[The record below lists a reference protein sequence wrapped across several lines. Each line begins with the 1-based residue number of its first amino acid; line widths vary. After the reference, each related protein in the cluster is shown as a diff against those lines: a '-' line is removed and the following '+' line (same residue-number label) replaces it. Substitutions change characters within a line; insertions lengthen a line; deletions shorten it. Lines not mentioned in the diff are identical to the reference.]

1 MKVTHIKHPLGFVG
15 DERWEVV
22 HRILR
27 SKHFVSCA
35 RLRDFLVH
43 VTVCALMGTPEEV
56 NEQQIGI
63 RVFQR
68 RPGFNTSEDSIVRS
82 QARLLRMK
90 LSAYFAAEGASEM
103 IRIEIPKG
111 SYLPVFSNG
120 TVDRDDTSSNAN
132 VQIINPSG
140 TGQVDGRMLG
150 PRLLTRCRSAN
161 EAVEFSRVGA
171 ELSFSA
177 QQANESSPLDAFWGP
192 ILNGP
197 RPMVIYSN
205 EPFVGNHEEGL
216 RYARTSSESGS
227 DGPAFDHLTGV
238 GEVQSI
244 FHITRLFERRGADF
258 ALKRGGM
265 VPWDEARQTNLILI
279 GSATENPALRVLPS
293 TEHFHIAAGDHAI
306 MNHKPLPGEPKMY
319 CRSSHPITRDYA
331 IISLGSGLMPSRNV
345 LVFAGL
351 TTLGTQAAVEF
362 ACIPETVSGLMRE
375 VVRGGSVRPFSA
387 VLEVN
392 IIGGVPLQTQIVAI
406 RISS

>member
-1 MKVTHIKHPLGFVG
+1 MKVSHIKQPLGFVG

-22 HRILR
+22 HRILESR
-27 SKHFVSCA
+27 HFVSCA

-43 VTVCALMGTPEEV
+43 VTACALMGTPEEV

-90 LSAYFAAEGASEM
+90 LSAYFASEGVTET

-111 SYLPVFSNG
+111 SYLPVFSHG
-120 TVDRDDTSSNAN
+120 TACRDGSL
-132 VQIINPSG
+132 PSG
-140 TGQVDGRMLG
+140 NMPVWNPGGRGENGGLMLG
-150 PRLLTRCRSAN
+150 PRLLTRCRSVN
-161 EAVEFSRVGA
+161 DAVGFSRVGTDP
-171 ELSFSA
+171 SFSTKQTNGA
-177 QQANESSPLDAFWGP
+177 STLDVFWGP
-192 ILNGP
+192 MLNGP

-205 EPFVGNHEEGL
+205 EPFVGSHEEGL
-216 RYARTSSESGS
+216 RYARTSTESASGC
-227 DGPAFDHLTGV
+227 PVFDHLTGV

-244 FHITRLFERRGADF
+244 FHITRIFERRGADF
-258 ALKRGGM
+258 ALKRGGL
-265 VPWDEARQTNLILI
+265 VPWDEARQTSLILI

-293 TEHFHIAAGDHAI
+293 TEHFQIAPGDDAI
-306 MNHKPLPGEPKMY
+306 TNLKPLPGEPKIY
-319 CRSSHPITRDYA
+319 CRSKHPITRDYA
-331 IISLGSGLMPSRNV
+331 IISFGIGLLPSRNV

-362 ACIPETVSGLMRE
+362 ACTPETVSSLMQE
-375 VVRGGSVRPFSA
+375 VVKNGIVRPFAA

-392 IIGGVPLQTQIVAI
+392 ITDGVPLRSQIVAI
-406 RISS
+406 RVSS